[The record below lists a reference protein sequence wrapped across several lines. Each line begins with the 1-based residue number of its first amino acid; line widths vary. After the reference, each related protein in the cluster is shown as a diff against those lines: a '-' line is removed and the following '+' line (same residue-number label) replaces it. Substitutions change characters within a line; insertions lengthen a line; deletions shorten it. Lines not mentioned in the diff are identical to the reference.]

1 MIADIFI
8 EGDSMLE
15 MGWIRESIDFP
26 IPKAQTETL
35 VVPGRNTPIRF
46 NEALGRIAYEP
57 RAFTI
62 VLTMLGTRQAF
73 NEKVRLMGNRYQGRL
88 LRVVCSEEP
97 SLYVLGSL
105 NLTPEYDPLTGKGSI
120 TIECDDA
127 DSYRYHTQETVVTI
141 TGSDEAVLNN
151 DYMPVVPVVTTTE
164 ETRLVWSV
172 GTDTF
177 NKTLSAGTWEI
188 PELELSQGENTITVT
203 GEGETTFR
211 YREGCL

>member
-8 EGDSMLE
+8 NGDSMLE

-73 NEKVRLMGNRYQGRL
+73 NEKVRIMGNRYQGRL

-97 SLYVLGSL
+97 SLYVLGTLDLS
-105 NLTPEYDPLTGKGSI
+105 PEYDPLTGKGSI

-127 DSYRYHTQETVVTI
+127 DSYRYHTQETVVSI

-151 DYMPVVPVVTTTE
+151 DYMPVVPVVITTE

>member
-8 EGDSMLE
+8 NGDSMLE
-15 MGWIRESIDFP
+15 LGWIRESIDFP

-73 NEKVRLMGNRYQGRL
+73 NEKVRIMGNRYQGRL

-97 SLYVLGSL
+97 SLYVLGTLDIS
-105 NLTPEYDPLTGKGSI
+105 TEYDPLTGKGSI

-127 DSYRYHTQETVVTI
+127 DSYRYHTQETVVSI

>member
-8 EGDSMLE
+8 DGDSMLE
-15 MGWIRESIDFP
+15 LGWVRESIDFP

-97 SLYVLGSL
+97 SLYVLGTLDIS
-105 NLTPEYDPLTGKGSI
+105 TEYDPLTGKGSI

>member
-15 MGWIRESIDFP
+15 LGWVRESIDFP

-62 VLTMLGTRQAF
+62 VLTMLGSRQAF
-73 NEKVRLMGNRYQGRL
+73 NEKVRIMGNRYQGRL

-97 SLYVLGSL
+97 SLYVLGTL
-105 NLTPEYDPLTGKGSI
+105 HLTPEYDPLTGKGSI

-127 DSYRYHTQETVVTI
+127 DSYRYHIQETVVTI